1 MDSTTELQQR
11 LQKLIGDSM
20 STLSAGFMDLS
31 ALLKGHENLADAS
44 RKLDKLFRL
53 LLDSNRSLTTEI
65 SVLIDQQEKIE
76 RQFDRLS
83 EEKRR
88 LEVLYASGI
97 LFSSET
103 EMKSLMEKAIDT
115 VIKELTADAGFIVLV
130 NENGEI
136 DSIFSRNMDPE
147 SEPEAKEMSM
157 TVIRTTISQSKPTHL
172 SDESN
177 ETFAKQQ
184 SVIRLGITA
193 ALCVPLISKGRV
205 LGTVYLDRRNR
216 EAPFI
221 ENDLLFLLSFA
232 KQIVRGLEISLEI
245 SSLEKKLLLEAS
257 MKFDDL
263 RADFKCENIIGS
275 SKKLFEL
282 LKLASKIAP
291 TDASV
296 VLLGE
301 NGTGKDLLATTIH
314 KNSRRAGKPFVIINC
329 SAIPADLLESELF
342 GYESGAF
349 TGATRSKLGK
359 LELADGGTVFFDEI
373 GEMSVNLQAK
383 LLRVLQTK
391 DLERL
396 GSVQTKKVDIR
407 ILTATNRNIQ
417 EMINSGSFREDLYYR
432 LKIFELTVPPLRE
445 RREDIIELAEFFVKK
460 YTAPGQIVTISEE
473 SIDVLE
479 QYSWPGNVRELENVI
494 QRALVLART
503 NVLQPSDLPPE
514 LLTQQAEGPS
524 IKLGK
529 SLLDAETEFRR
540 WYIIKTLRKA
550 KSNTEAAQMLGINR
564 THFYK
569 LLSQLDIQT

>member
-1 MDSTTELQQR
+1 MASTIEIQQR

-31 ALLKGHENLADAS
+31 AQLKVPETLTDAS
-44 RKLDKLFRL
+44 RKVDKLFHIVLDSSRL
-53 LLDSNRSLTTEI
+53 LTAEI
-65 SVLIDQQEKIE
+65 NTLVDHLEKTDRQYE
-76 RQFDRLS
+76 RLN
-83 EEKRR
+83 EERRR

-103 EMKSLMEKAIDT
+103 EMRSLMEKAIDT
-115 VIKELTADAGFIVLV
+115 VVKELSADAGFIVLV
-130 NENGEI
+130 NNNDEV

-147 SEPEAKEMSM
+147 NEPEAKEMSM

-172 SDESN
+172 SEESD

-216 EAPFI
+216 EKPFI
-221 ENDLLFLLSFA
+221 ENDLIFLLSFA
-232 KQIVRGLEISLEI
+232 KQIVRGLEVSLEI
-245 SSLEKKLLLEAS
+245 SSLEKRLILEAS
-257 MKFDDL
+257 MKFEDL
-263 RADFKCENIIGS
+263 RKEFKCENIIGS

-301 NGTGKDLLATTIH
+301 NGTGKDLLATAIH
-314 KNSRRAGKPFVIINC
+314 QNSRRASKPFVIINC

-349 TGATRSKLGK
+349 TGATRSKPGK

-391 DLERL
+391 ELERL

-407 ILTATNRNIQ
+407 ILAATNRNIQ
-417 EMINSGSFREDLYYR
+417 EMISAGSFREDLYYR

-445 RREDIIELAEFFVKK
+445 RREDIIDLAEYFLTK
-460 YTAPGQIVTISEE
+460 YAGPEQSFTISEE

-494 QRALVLART
+494 QRALVLVKT
-503 NVLQPSDLPPE
+503 NEIQPLDLPPE
-514 LLTQQAEGPS
+514 LLAQQADGPS

-540 WYIIKTLRKA
+540 WFIIKTLRKA

-569 LLSQLDIQT
+569 LLSQLDIQP